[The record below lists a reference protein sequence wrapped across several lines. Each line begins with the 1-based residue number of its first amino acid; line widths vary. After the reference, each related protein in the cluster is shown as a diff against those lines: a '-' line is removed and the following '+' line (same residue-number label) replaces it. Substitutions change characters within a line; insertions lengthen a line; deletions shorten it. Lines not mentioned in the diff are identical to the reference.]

1 MAKTKV
7 IIDEYDSGKACK
19 FYSCFLGNETQCE
32 FDKFIDRVDSDGKN
46 IELEKL
52 VTILNDG
59 ILEKNGAIERY
70 FRLEG
75 KRSDRICALPVLA
88 SKLRLYCI
96 RISDVILIIGNGGVK
111 TTDTYQNDTHLNK
124 CVETLQKIDYELKK
138 LEQEGIILYRNK
150 TILDF
155 PVELFI
161 NT

>member
-1 MAKTKV
+1 M
-7 IIDEYDSGKACK
+7 
-19 FYSCFLGNETQCE
+19 
-32 FDKFIDRVDSDGKN
+32 
-46 IELEKL
+46 
-52 VTILNDG
+52 
-59 ILEKNGAIERY
+59 
-70 FRLEG
+70 
-75 KRSDRICALPVLA
+75 
-88 SKLRLYCI
+88 
-96 RISDVILIIGNGGVK
+96 IIGNGGVK